1 MEYFK
6 FLYSSSPSL
15 KINLSPNIH
24 KSYKHITKD
33 NEVKEYPVFYDTD
46 EISGNIELKLN
57 NKKSLIYESVLV
69 NITGI
74 LFINSDNT
82 KIKTE
87 IYKESQEISEKNS
100 PNIIINEITNFFFK
114 FTPKIKPY
122 ESYLGNLIE
131 IKYCVK
137 AIIKTSNTNSP
148 LLLENEIEIACLK
161 PIKKVLC
168 DEIFFKEN
176 KKEINIGVENV
187 IHVRINLMKTKFF
200 LDDTIIGKMKII
212 KSEIELN
219 NISFII
225 KKEEKYF
232 NMDDILV
239 KNEEISHYEIAEGF
253 IEQEDEF
260 YFKYNL
266 KNIKNLTPSYD
277 YKDDNK
283 DKISVKYFLCFCFND
298 NQGYEFFKHIEIEI
312 YRMNISDMTNENKN
326 KNFISTKNIMK
337 MDKK

>member
-6 FLYSSSPSL
+6 FLYSSSPSI
-15 KINLSPNIH
+15 KIILSPNNH
-24 KSYKHITKD
+24 KLYKYITKD
-33 NEVKEYPVFYDTD
+33 NEIKEYPVFYDTD

-69 NITGI
+69 TISGI
-74 LFINSDNT
+74 LFINSSNS
-82 KIKTE
+82 KIKSE
-87 IYKESQEISEKNS
+87 IYKESQEISEKKS
-100 PNIIINEITNFFFK
+100 PDIIINEITNFFFK
-114 FTPKIKPY
+114 FSPRTKPY
-122 ESYLGNLIE
+122 ETYLGNLIE
-131 IKYCVK
+131 IKYYIK
-137 AIIKTSNTNSP
+137 AMIKTSNTNSP
-148 LLLENEIEIACLK
+148 LLIENEVEIACLK

-187 IHVRINLMKTKFF
+187 IHVRINLLKTKFL
-200 LDDTIIGKMKII
+200 LDDLIIGKMKII

-219 NISFII
+219 NISIII

-232 NMDDILV
+232 NMDDIQV
-239 KNEEISHYEIAEGF
+239 KNEEIAHYEIAEGF

-312 YRMNISDMTNENKN
+312 YRMNISDMGKENKN
-326 KNFISTKNIMK
+326 KNFILTKNIMK
-337 MDKK
+337 SDNK

>member
-6 FLYSSSPSL
+6 FLYSSSPSI
-15 KINLSPNIH
+15 KIMLSSNNH
-24 KSYKHITKD
+24 KSYKYITKD
-33 NEVKEYPVFYDTD
+33 NEIKEYPVFYDTD

-69 NITGI
+69 TISGI
-74 LFINSDNT
+74 LYINSSNS
-82 KIKTE
+82 KSNTE
-87 IYKESQEISEKNS
+87 IYKESQEISEKKS
-100 PNIIINEITNFFFK
+100 PDIIINEISNFFFK
-114 FTPKIKPY
+114 FSPRIKPY
-122 ESYLGNLIE
+122 ETYLGNLIE
-131 IKYCVK
+131 IKYYIK

-148 LLLENEIEIACLK
+148 LLIENEVEIACLK

-187 IHVRINLMKTKFF
+187 IHVRINLLKTKFL
-200 LDDTIIGKMKII
+200 LDDLIIGKMKII

-219 NISFII
+219 NISIII

-232 NMDDILV
+232 NMDDIQV
-239 KNEEISHYEIAEGF
+239 KNEEIAHYEIAEGF

-312 YRMNISDMTNENKN
+312 YRMNISDMAKENKN
-326 KNFISTKNIMK
+326 KNFISTKNIMNSDNK
-337 MDKK
+337 

>member
-122 ESYLGNLIE
+122 ESYLGNRLLSCI
-131 IKYCVK
+131 
-137 AIIKTSNTNSP
+137 NS
-148 LLLENEIEIACLK
+148 
-161 PIKKVLC
+161 
-168 DEIFFKEN
+168 FK
-176 KKEINIGVENV
+176 
-187 IHVRINLMKTKFF
+187 
-200 LDDTIIGKMKII
+200 
-212 KSEIELN
+212 
-219 NISFII
+219 
-225 KKEEKYF
+225 
-232 NMDDILV
+232 
-239 KNEEISHYEIAEGF
+239 
-253 IEQEDEF
+253 
-260 YFKYNL
+260 
-266 KNIKNLTPSYD
+266 
-277 YKDDNK
+277 
-283 DKISVKYFLCFCFND
+283 
-298 NQGYEFFKHIEIEI
+298 
-312 YRMNISDMTNENKN
+312 
-326 KNFISTKNIMK
+326 
-337 MDKK
+337 